1 MGQAVGERFLRDDAG
16 GGEVGGE
23 LQHVAQLPDIAGPV
37 VGLEAA
43 HRVPGEGEAAVELAG
58 EVVQDGVG
66 QSGDIAGALPQGRDV
81 DGKGAQPVVEILAEP
96 ALGHIV
102 REVRVAGG
110 NDPHIRVQLLDPAH
124 RADLSLLKRPK
135 ELGLEGQVHLGDLV

>member
-1 MGQAVGERFLRDDAG
+1 MLAVLLVVLLDKVDGQWDD
-16 GGEVGGE
+16 
-23 LQHVAQLPDIAGPV
+23 I
-37 VGLEAA
+37 
-43 HRVPGEGEAAVELAG
+43 VPP
-58 EVVQDGVG
+58 
-66 QSGDIAGALPQGRDV
+66 LPQGRDV